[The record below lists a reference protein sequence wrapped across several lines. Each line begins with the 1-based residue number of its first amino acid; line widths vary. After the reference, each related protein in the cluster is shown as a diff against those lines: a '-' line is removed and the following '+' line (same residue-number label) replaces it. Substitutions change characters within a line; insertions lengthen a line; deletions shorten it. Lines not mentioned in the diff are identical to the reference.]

1 MMKMERKVKKMND
14 KYTTVY
20 FILNDDG
27 SDIKIKQLLT
37 QKELG
42 NLLLRDDVILSSVNA
57 ESKSYYRRK
66 KKGR

>member
-27 SDIKIKQLLT
+27 SDTKIKQLLT

>member
-1 MMKMERKVKKMND
+1 MND

>member
-1 MMKMERKVKKMND
+1 MRKMERKVKKMND

>member
-1 MMKMERKVKKMND
+1 MND

-27 SDIKIKQLLT
+27 SDTKIKQLLT

>member
-1 MMKMERKVKKMND
+1 MKKMND